1 VFAAVSTTS
10 LVAFL
15 GLSSTLASAVND
27 ILRLSEE
34 EPYGI
39 RGASIILKFRLDPFL
54 KSFLNSFVKRF
65 TYECSRL
72 VGSSYF

>member
-10 LVAFL
+10 SVAFL

-39 RGASIILKFRLDPFL
+39 RGASIILKFRSVSLLCL
-54 KSFLNSFVKRF
+54 KKAF
-65 TYECSRL
+65 
-72 VGSSYF
+72 